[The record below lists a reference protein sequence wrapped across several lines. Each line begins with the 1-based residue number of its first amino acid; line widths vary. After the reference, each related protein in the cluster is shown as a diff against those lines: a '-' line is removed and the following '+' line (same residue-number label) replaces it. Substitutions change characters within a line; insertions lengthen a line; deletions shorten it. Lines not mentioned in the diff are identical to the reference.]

1 MRLHLIDDPD
11 ALPAT
16 RELTMWKVIRW
27 TGLCALFI
35 LGLLLLVPALAHAQ
49 EAAIPDP
56 ENLGAFLQALLAAP
70 PVGKVVLGLV
80 AFVYVVRKFGVKIP
94 KVGPFLATDEGGA
107 LLTLLTGV
115 VGTIAVAFFGGVAN
129 PFTWAILWKG
139 LLAGGLASA
148 GYSMP
153 RRLLR
158 LLVPLVA
165 KVPGIGG
172 PLAAFLSWVSGADVK
187 AEVAKKADA
196 AYQPL
201 APAPDAAQAEDA
213 LFPRA

>member
-1 MRLHLIDDPD
+1 MRLHLLDDPD
-11 ALPAT
+11 ALPAE
-16 RELTMWKVIRW
+16 RDLSVWRVARVF
-27 TGLCALFI
+27 GLCALA
-35 LGLLLLVPALAHAQ
+35 LLALLLALPVFAQ

-70 PVGKVVLGLV
+70 PVGKVVLALV
-80 AFVYVVRKFGVKIP
+80 GFVYVVRRFGGKIP
-94 KVGPFLATDEGGA
+94 RVGPFLATDEGGA

-165 KVPGIGG
+165 KIPGIGG

-196 AYQPL
+196 AYQPG
-201 APAPDAAQAEDA
+201 PPPTAAQAETT
-213 LFPRA
+213 LFPKA